1 MENGIILSKRLAWPV
16 RPSFYGINH
25 THTLI
30 GDCIAPYDDM
40 RKVIIELKDV
50 DLWPMGFGS
59 YTGQQP
65 YSG

>member
-1 MENGIILSKRLAWPV
+1 MENGILSKRLAWPI
-16 RPSFYGINH
+16 RLSLYGISHIHNL
-25 THTLI
+25 T
-30 GDCIAPYDDM
+30 GYYIAPYDDM
-40 RKVIIELKDV
+40 RKVIIELKDG